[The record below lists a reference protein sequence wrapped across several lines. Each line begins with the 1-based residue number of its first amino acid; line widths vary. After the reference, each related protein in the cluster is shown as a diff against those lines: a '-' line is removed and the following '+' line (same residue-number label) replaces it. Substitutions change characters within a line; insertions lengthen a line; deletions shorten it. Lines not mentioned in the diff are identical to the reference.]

1 MRAVISRPASTGK
14 KKKKKKKVDTNPV
27 AQQWRQVDKGVPT

>member
-1 MRAVISRPASTGK
+1 VLSLVHRLPLAK
-14 KKKKKKKVDTNPV
+14 YKKVEENPV